1 MSDTEDHD
9 FATVDS
15 GAANTYPKQCSAIRK
30 NEFVMIKG
38 RPCKV
43 VNLFYINKIV

>member
-1 MSDTEDHD
+1 MSDNEHDED
-9 FATVDS
+9 FTTGESAAAATF
-15 GAANTYPKQCSAIRK
+15 PKQCSALRK

-43 VNLFYINKIV
+43 GYLN

>member
-1 MSDTEDHD
+1 MSDHEDHD
-9 FATVDS
+9 FNTGVS
-15 GAANTYPKQCSAIRK
+15 GAAATYPKQCSALRK

-43 VNLFYINKIV
+43 GSLPPARM

>member
-1 MSDTEDHD
+1 MSDDEHDHV

-15 GAANTYPKQCSAIRK
+15 GAAATYPKQCSAIRK
-30 NEFVMIKG
+30 NDYVMIKG

-43 VNLFYINKIV
+43 